1 MTTKAELAQENTDLK
16 IEIHKAHQALT
27 ELRAYLLSPKFHR
40 DTTVQTADVLRRLDE
55 VKLPYDEQVAR
66 WVGLT
71 TKPLIV
77 MPTMFKYYEVI
88 ATIDGEDE
96 VLFGSY
102 DRSDC
107 LYEKEAE
114 SFWWKDQGYR
124 QIRISHRLV
133 SEAPDPEVYSDL

>member
-1 MTTKAELAQENTDLK
+1 MKA
-16 IEIHKAHQALT
+16 
-27 ELRAYLLSPKFHR
+27 
-40 DTTVQTADVLRRLDE
+40 TVKTNDVST
-55 VKLPYDEQVAR
+55 Y
-66 WVGLT
+66 
-71 TKPLIV
+71 
-77 MPTMFKYYEVI
+77 KYYEVI

-133 SEAPDPEVYSDL
+133 SEAPDPEVYPESRIPNPESLSTNG